1 MEPFVALMRRYC
13 IDYTSAHD
21 QSICDDIMSPE
32 YRITISGRTMGM
44 DDYRG
49 AVTAAFR
56 RYPTLVLTVH
66 ELLLSGDRLAMRFSE
81 HGAAADDPDHVA
93 VWPGISLYRWD
104 GDVLLECRVEQDFLT
119 RDEQTADGRTA
130 ALEPGH
136 PDPWATTRDVPV
148 DATAEATVRAWLDT
162 LASDPTAALTVP
174 GITLLGSDRPDLLV
188 REAVVRIDDLF
199 SAGGRVAAAVTVEG
213 AYAGCL
219 ADLGD
224 EYIGVRAELPL
235 TLVADVDGGTLV
247 GARIVRD
254 RWGFV
259 RRVRR
264 ASKERASQDR

>member
-21 QSICDDIMSPE
+21 QSVCDEIMSPE

-44 DDYRG
+44 EDYHG

-66 ELLLSGDRLAMRFSE
+66 ELMLSGDRLAMRFSE

-104 GDVLLECRVEQDFLT
+104 GSVLLECRVEQDFVT

-130 ALEPGH
+130 PLEPAH
-136 PDPWATTRDVPV
+136 PDPWATTRDVAP
-148 DATAEATVRAWLDT
+148 DTAAEAAVRAWLSALGTDAT
-162 LASDPTAALTVP
+162 SALALP
-174 GITLLGSDRPDLLV
+174 GITLLGSDRPDALV
-188 REAVVRIDDLF
+188 SDAVVRVDDLF

-213 AYAGCL
+213 AYAGGL
-219 ADLGD
+219 DGLG
-224 EYIGVRAELPL
+224 EEHLGVRAELPL
-235 TLVADVDGGTLV
+235 TLIADVSGSTMT

-264 ASKERASQDR
+264 ASKDRG

>member
-21 QSICDDIMSPE
+21 QSVCDDIMSPE

-44 DDYRG
+44 DDYRE
-49 AVTAAFR
+49 AVSAAFR

-104 GDVLLECRVEQDFLT
+104 GRVLETCRVEQDFLT

-130 ALEPGH
+130 PLEPPH
-136 PDPWATTRDVPV
+136 PDPWATTRDVAP
-148 DATAEATVRAWLDT
+148 DPAAEEVVRAWLAG
-162 LASDPTAALTVP
+162 LATDPAAVLGGEGVV
-174 GITLLGSDRPDLLV
+174 LLGSDRPDPLLTDATV
-188 REAVVRIDDLF
+188 TVDDLI
-199 SAGGRVAAAVTVEG
+199 SAGPRVAAAVTVEG
-213 AYAGCL
+213 AYAGGL

-224 EYIGVRAELPL
+224 EHLGLRGPLPM
-235 TLVADVDGGTLV
+235 TLFADVADGRVV
-247 GARIVRD
+247 AARIVRD
-254 RWGFV
+254 RWGLI

-264 ASKERASQDR
+264 AARQG

>member
-21 QSICDDIMSPE
+21 QSVCDDIMSPG

-44 DDYRG
+44 DDYHG

-66 ELLLSGDRLAMRFSE
+66 ELMLSGDRLAMRFSE

-104 GDVLLECRVEQDFLT
+104 GAMLLECRVEQDFLT

-130 ALEPGH
+130 PLEPGH
-136 PDPWATTRDVPV
+136 PDPWATTRDVAP
-148 DATAEATVRAWLDT
+148 AAGAEAAVRAWLDT
-162 LASDPTAALTVP
+162 LAADPATALAGP
-174 GITLLGSDRPDLLV
+174 GITLLGSDRPDPLV
-188 REAVVRIDDLF
+188 RDAVVRVDDLF
-199 SAGGRVAAAVTVEG
+199 AAGARVAAAVTVEG
-213 AYAGCL
+213 AYAGGL
-219 ADLGD
+219 ADLSD
-224 EYIGVRAELPL
+224 EHLGIRAELPL
-235 TLVADVDGGTLV
+235 TLIADVDLDAGTLT

-264 ASKERASQDR
+264 ASRDR

>member
-21 QSICDDIMSPE
+21 QSVCDDIMSDD

-44 DDYRG
+44 DSYQG

-66 ELLLSGDRLAMRFSE
+66 ELMLSGDRLAMRFSE

-104 GDVLLECRVEQDFLT
+104 GSVLLECRVEQDFQT

-136 PDPWATTRDVPV
+136 PDPWATTRDRATDPEAESVVSTWLEVLADDPV
-148 DATAEATVRAWLDT
+148 
-162 LASDPTAALTVP
+162 AALSRP
-174 GITLLGSDRPDLLV
+174 GIVLLGSDRPDALV
-188 REAVVRIDDLF
+188 RDATVRIDDLF
-199 SAGGRVAAAVTVEG
+199 SAGERVAAAVTVEG
-213 AYAGCL
+213 AYAGGL
-219 ADLGD
+219 AGLDD
-224 EYIGVRAELPL
+224 EHIGVRAELPM
-235 TLVADVDGGTLV
+235 TLIADVENGRLV

-264 ASKERASQDR
+264 ASDDRG